1 MKTIKLWLAT
11 IAVLLCSITAN
22 AVTYSDW
29 TSTNHGQPNSTSSN
43 TYTITASAG
52 DVLTFD
58 WLVSSES
65 NYDKLI
71 ITIGGT
77 EILNKSGELSGT
89 YQHTFTSSGTYTMVV
104 KYTKDYSADRG
115 SDYAKVYNVAMN
127 TGNNSG
133 DSDNENIVASGT
145 CGTSLTWELTNEG
158 ELIIEGNGAMTS
170 SPWCDNHKSDIKTV
184 IIGEGVTSFVWGA
197 FSSCTGL
204 TSVTIPNSVTSIGSS
219 AFRGCTGLTSVT
231 ISEGVTSIGNSA
243 FSGCTGLTSVTIPN
257 SVTSIDGSAFSGCT
271 GLTSVTIPNSVTSIG
286 NKAFEGCTELT
297 SIIVEEGNLVYDSRE
312 ICNAIIKTETNEL
325 ISGCQSTIIPNS
337 VTNIGWGAFSGCTGL
352 TSISIPEG
360 VTSIGWDAFSGCTG
374 LTSVT
379 IPNSVTNI
387 SDGCAFSGC
396 NNLTSIIVEEG
407 NLVYDSRE
415 NCNAIIR
422 TKFNELVLGC
432 QSTIIPNSVTSI
444 GWNAFNGCRSLTSI
458 TIPEG
463 VTSIGSHAFN
473 GCTNLTRITIP
484 SSITNIDSY
493 AFKNTNLPIENNIR
507 YAGTWAVEVT
517 DDTKD
522 KYVLRNN
529 TTGIANGTFYYCTNL
544 TSITIPEGVTI
555 IGSSAFSCCSSLT
568 SITIPEG
575 VTSIGSSA
583 FSGCSS
589 LTAINIPESVTSIA
603 NGTFSNTNLPV
614 ENNIRYADTWVVE
627 VTDNTKDKYT
637 LRNNTT
643 GIADYMFE
651 NCSMTEITLPG
662 SLKYIGRYAFSFCVN
677 LTSLT
682 IPNGVISIGDGS
694 FMNCWQVPSVTIPSS
709 VTSIG
714 ERAFTGRGNGTSIVV
729 DANNTVYDSRENCN
743 AIICTE
749 TNHLIAGC
757 SSTVIPNSV
766 VSIGGCAFMN
776 CGITSVII
784 PNGVTR
790 IKDTAFAASLLTSI
804 SIPNSV
810 TDIERH
816 AFAECRSLKTIV
828 CRNVVP
834 PTCEEEAFKNVD
846 MGACALEVPLNSVA
860 TYREASPWSGFNIS
874 AIVPQTLVLNDGE
887 VFENEENMIVEE
899 ITYTRT
905 LSKTNTWNALYVPFE
920 IPMTAEFCKNYDVAY
935 FNDIHSYD
943 NNQDGVIDG
952 MDMEVLKIQEG
963 TVLNANHPYLIR
975 AKNTDA
981 LNMNIKVENA
991 TLHKAKETTL
1001 SCSSVYMRFDVT
1013 GIYTTQ
1019 TAGELKGEFDVY
1031 AISGGG
1037 WKQALNPAQQLKPF
1051 RLYLKLTSID
1061 GSPVKVSRSA
1071 LSRINIRL
1079 QGEDTETGIL
1089 EMESEDENKTE
1100 TFDLSGR
1107 RVQKAQKGLYIVNG
1121 KKVIK

>member
-1 MKTIKLWLAT
+1 
-11 IAVLLCSITAN
+11 
-22 AVTYSDW
+22 
-29 TSTNHGQPNSTSSN
+29 
-43 TYTITASAG
+43 
-52 DVLTFD
+52 
-58 WLVSSES
+58 
-65 NYDKLI
+65 
-71 ITIGGT
+71 
-77 EILNKSGELSGT
+77 
-89 YQHTFTSSGTYTMVV
+89 MVV
-104 KYTKDYSADRG
+104 KYTKDHSVDRG
-115 SDYAKVYNVAMN
+115 GDYAKVYNVALN

-133 DSDNENIVASGT
+133 DSNAGNIVASGT
-145 CGTSLTWELTNEG
+145 CGTNLTWELTNEG

-170 SPWCDNHKSDIKTV
+170 SPWYDNHKSDIKTV
-184 IIGEGVTSFVWGA
+184 IIGEGVTSIVGDA
-197 FSSCTGL
+197 FSGCTGL
-204 TSVTIPNSVTSIGSS
+204 TSVTIPNSVTSIGGY
-219 AFRGCTGLTSVT
+219 AFDGCTGLTSVT
-231 ISEGVTSIGNSA
+231 IPEGVTSIGCKA

-257 SVTSIDGSAFSGCT
+257 SVTSIDGS
-271 GLTSVTIPNSVTSIG
+271 V
-286 NKAFEGCTELT
+286 FEGCTELT

-312 ICNAIIKTETNEL
+312 NCNAIIKTETNEL

-337 VTNIGWGAFSGCTGL
+337 VTNIGIDAFYGCTGL
-352 TSISIPEG
+352 TSITIPEG
-360 VTSIGWDAFSGCTG
+360 VTSIGWQAFSGCTG

-379 IPNSVTNI
+379 IPNSVASI
-387 SDGCAFSGC
+387 GSYAFSGC
-396 NNLTSIIVEEG
+396 TGLTSITIPESVTSIGSSAFSGSNNLTSIIVEEG
-407 NLVYDSRE
+407 NIVYDSRV
-415 NCNAIIR
+415 NCNAIIE
-422 TKFNELVLGC
+422 TETNDLIIGC
-432 QSTIIPNSVTSI
+432 KSTIIPNSVTSI
-444 GWNAFNGCRSLTSI
+444 GYSAFGGCSSLTAI

-463 VTSIGSHAFN
+463 VTRIGDSAFGGCSSLTAITIPEGVTRIGDNAFN
-473 GCTNLTRITIP
+473 SCTNLTRITIP

-493 AFKNTNLPIENNIR
+493 AFENTNLPIENNIR
-507 YAGTWAVEVT
+507 YADTWAVGVI
-517 DDTKD
+517 DKTKD
-522 KYVLRNN
+522 KYTLRDN
-529 TTGIANGTFYYCTNL
+529 TTGIADQIFFYCTNL
-544 TSITIPEGVTI
+544 TSITIPEGVKI
-555 IGSSAFSCCSSLT
+555 IGNYAFSDCSSLT
-568 SITIPEG
+568 TITIPEG
-575 VTSIGSSA
+575 VTSIGWDA

-643 GIADYMFE
+643 GIADDMFQE
-651 NCSMTEITLPG
+651 NRNMKEITLPG
-662 SLKYIGRYAFSFCVN
+662 SLKHIGKYAFQNCTN
-677 LTSLT
+677 LASLT
-682 IPNGVISIGDGS
+682 IPNGVISIGDCS
-694 FMNCWQVPSVTIPSS
+694 FMNCWEVPSVTIPSS

-790 IKDTAFAASLLTSI
+790 IKDSAFASSLLTSI

-816 AFAECRSLKTIV
+816 AFASCRSLKTII

-834 PTCEEEAFKNVD
+834 PTCEEEAFYNVD

-860 TYREASPWSGFNIS
+860 LYRETSPWSGFNIS

-887 VFENEENMIVEE
+887 IFENEENMIVEE

-920 IPMTAEFCKNYDVAY
+920 IPMTAEFCQNYDVAY
-935 FNDIHSYD
+935 FNDVHCYD
-943 NNQDGVIDG
+943 NYVGEKENGVLGQDGDIDG
-952 MDMEVLKIQEG
+952 MDMEVLKVKVG
-963 TVLNANHPYLIR
+963 TVLNANYPYLIR

-981 LNMNIKVENA
+981 LNMNIKVEDA
-991 TLHKAKETTL
+991 TLYSAKETTI
-1001 SCSSVYMRFDVT
+1001 SCSSVFMKFDVT

-1019 TAGELKGEFDVY
+1019 TAGELKGEYDVY

-1037 WKQALNPAQQLKPF
+1037 WKQALTANQQLKPF

-1061 GSPVKVSRSA
+1061 GSPVKA
-1071 LSRINIRL
+1071 TEEAMSRINIRV
-1079 QGEDTETGIL
+1079 QGEDTETGIDEL
-1089 EMESEDENKTE
+1089 KDENGNVKTE
-1100 TFDLSGR
+1100 IFDLSGR
-1107 RVQKAQKGLYIVNG
+1107 RVQKAQKGIFIQNG
-1121 KKVIK
+1121 KKVIM

>member
-1 MKTIKLWLAT
+1 MRTVKTWLAT

-58 WLVSSES
+58 WVVSSES

-71 ITIGGT
+71 IIIGAT

-104 KYTKDYSADRG
+104 KYTKDHSVDRG

-133 DSDNENIVASGT
+133 DSNAGNIVASGT

-158 ELIIEGNGAMTS
+158 ELIIEGTGEMSS

-184 IIGEGVTSFVWGA
+184 IIGEGVTNIKGSA
-197 FSSCTGL
+197 FSGCTGL
-204 TSVTIPNSVTSIGSS
+204 TSVTIPNSMTSIGWS
-219 AFRGCTGLTSVT
+219 AFDGCTGLTSVT
-231 ISEGVTSIGNSA
+231 IPNSVTSIGNSA

-257 SVTSIDGSAFSGCT
+257 SVTSIGDFAFSSCT
-271 GLTSVTIPNSVTSIG
+271 G
-286 NKAFEGCTELT
+286 
-297 SIIVEEGNLVYDSRE
+297 
-312 ICNAIIKTETNEL
+312 
-325 ISGCQSTIIPNS
+325 
-337 VTNIGWGAFSGCTGL
+337 
-352 TSISIPEG
+352 
-360 VTSIGWDAFSGCTG
+360 
-374 LTSVT
+374 
-379 IPNSVTNI
+379 
-387 SDGCAFSGC
+387 
-396 NNLTSIIVEEG
+396 LTSIIVEEG

-422 TKFNELVLGC
+422 TKFNELIAGC
-432 QSTIIPNSVTSI
+432 QSTIIPNSVTDI
-444 GWNAFNGCRSLTSI
+444 TWGAFFG
-458 TIPEG
+458 
-463 VTSIGSHAFN
+463 
-473 GCTNLTRITIP
+473 
-484 SSITNIDSY
+484 
-493 AFKNTNLPIENNIR
+493 
-507 YAGTWAVEVT
+507 
-517 DDTKD
+517 
-522 KYVLRNN
+522 
-529 TTGIANGTFYYCTNL
+529 
-544 TSITIPEGVTI
+544 
-555 IGSSAFSCCSSLT
+555 CSSLT

-575 VTSIGSSA
+575 VTRIGDNAFNHCTNLTRITIPSSMTSIGQSA
-583 FSGCSS
+583 FR
-589 LTAINIPESVTSIA
+589 
-603 NGTFSNTNLPV
+603 NTNLPV
-614 ENNIRYADTWVVE
+614 ENNIRYADTWAVE
-627 VTDNTKDKYT
+627 VIDNTKDKYT
-637 LRNNTT
+637 LRDNTTGIASSTFSRCTNLTDITIPGGVKIIDNHVFSSCSSLTTVTILEGVTSIGLNAFSDCSSLTTITIPESVTSIGQSAFSNTNLPVENNIRYAGTWVVGVTDNSKDKYTLRDNTT

-651 NCSMTEITLPG
+651 YCSMTEITLPNN
-662 SLKYIGRYAFSFCVN
+662 LKYIGINVCARCTG

-682 IPNGVISIGDGS
+682 IPESVISIGARA
-694 FMNCWQVPSVTIPSS
+694 FMHCWFITSITIPSN
-709 VTSIG
+709 VKSIG
-714 ERAFTGRGNGTSIVV
+714 IGAFAGRGSGTSIVV
-729 DANNTVYDSRENCN
+729 DANNTVYDSRGNCN

-749 TNHLIAGC
+749 TNHLIVGC
-757 SSTVIPNSV
+757 STTIIPNSV
-766 VSIGGCAFMN
+766 TSIEEAAFMY

-784 PNGVTR
+784 PNGITC
-790 IKDTAFAASLLTSI
+790 IKNSTFLSNPLTSI

-810 TDIERH
+810 TDIERD

-860 TYREASPWSGFNIS
+860 LYRETSPWSGFNIS

-920 IPMTAEFCKNYDVAY
+920 IPMTAEFCQNYDVAY

-952 MDMEVLKIQEG
+952 MDMEVLKVQEG

-975 AKNTDA
+975 AKNAGA
-981 LNMNIKVENA
+981 LNMNIRVEDA
-991 TLHKAKETTL
+991 ILYKAKETTL

-1037 WKQALNPAQQLKPF
+1037 WKQALNASQQLKPF

-1061 GSPVKVSRSA
+1061 GSPVKVSQSA

-1079 QGEDTETGIL
+1079 QGEDSETGIDEL
-1089 EMESEDENKTE
+1089 KSENANVKTAVY
-1100 TFDLSGR
+1100 DLSGR